1 MEDDITM
8 FTADSGCYLESLVR
22 CRGFLLSQEGFPSSR
37 QSLLDVLDQVLHA
50 ELELALMAAD
60 KAKSEITKLSKNNIK
75 TIK

>member
-22 CRGFLLSQEGFPSSR
+22 CRQSLLAQGRGQP
-37 QSLLDVLDQVLHA
+37 LLDVLDQVLHA